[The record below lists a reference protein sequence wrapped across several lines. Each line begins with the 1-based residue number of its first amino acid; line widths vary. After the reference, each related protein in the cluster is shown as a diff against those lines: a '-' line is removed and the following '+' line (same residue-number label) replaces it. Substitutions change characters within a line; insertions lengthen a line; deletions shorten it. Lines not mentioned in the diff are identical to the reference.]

1 MTISKR
7 RKRTF
12 KKMILPLA
20 AVALMF
26 LMMYIGRPTQPV
38 SAYHKAPAGA
48 AARAPHTHTR

>member
-7 RKRTF
+7 QKRTA

-38 SAYHKAPAGA
+38 PSYYKAPAGA
-48 AARAPHTHTR
+48 AARPSHAHTR

>member
-7 RKRTF
+7 RKRTV

-38 SAYHKAPAGA
+38 PAYHKAPAGA
-48 AARAPHTHTR
+48 AARAPHGHTR